1 VITPLA
7 GRVYRSY
14 INDYCIVCGI
24 CVEVAPASFEMR
36 ERSVMVKRQPDR
48 PEFLDDVREAQA
60 ACPVGAIVVDVW
72 SPERRI
78 APR

>member
-1 VITPLA
+1 MA
-7 GRVYRSY
+7 GRVYRCY

-24 CVEVAPASFEMR
+24 CVEVVPHSFEMR
-36 ERSVMVKRQPDR
+36 ERSVMVKRQPD
-48 PEFLDDVREAQA
+48 EVHLLNDVREAQA
-60 ACPVGAIVVDVW
+60 VCPVGAIVVDVW